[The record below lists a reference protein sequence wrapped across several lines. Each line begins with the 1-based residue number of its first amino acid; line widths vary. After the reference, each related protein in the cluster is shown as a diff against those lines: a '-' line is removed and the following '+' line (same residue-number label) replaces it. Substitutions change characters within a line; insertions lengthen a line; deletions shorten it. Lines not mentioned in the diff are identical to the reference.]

1 MTSFAARYQQLPVK
15 SEISATGFLN
25 LFNFQIMEN
34 NTNLFE
40 SLLEN
45 TAEYGKT
52 SIELAKL
59 KVLDKT
65 ADVVSSLI
73 PNTIVLGLITA
84 FILFITMG
92 LAIYLGDILG
102 KMYFGFFVIAAFYG
116 IAGIFIHFI
125 MHKWIKRNV
134 CDSIIKNVLK

>member
-1 MTSFAARYQQLPVK
+1 
-15 SEISATGFLN
+15 
-25 LFNFQIMEN
+25 MEN

-45 TAEYGKT
+45 TAEYGKN

-65 ADVVSSLI
+65 SDAVSSIIPHAFTFALI
-73 PNTIVLGLITA
+73 AA
-84 FILFITMG
+84 FILFISLG
-92 LAIYLGDILG
+92 LACYVGEILG
-102 KMYFGFFVIAAFYG
+102 KIYYGLFVIAAAYG
-116 IAGIFIHFI
+116 IIGIFVHFV
-125 MHKWIKRNV
+125 MYKWIKRNV